1 MDQDD
6 KLNLDEFFGF
16 CDELCVGI
24 TPEQVQTM
32 SSPAPPTHGSHPSP
46 PLKMCCSTQVQAL
59 LEKYDNDESGNI
71 GFAEFSK
78 AMLGR

>member
-1 MDQDD
+1 LDQDD

-24 TPEQVQTM
+24 TPE
-32 SSPAPPTHGSHPSP
+32 
-46 PLKMCCSTQVQAL
+46 QVQAL